1 MVYATCS
8 DLDVRFSRK
17 IPSSTSGAYF
27 DLLIRMNVSELTYH
41 LRDAAAQP
49 IKPSQHRR
57 VKMHHTDILTTAA
70 RTLNERGEEYG
81 DASVCFDNIARI
93 AGIVLQR
100 VVSPYEVS
108 VFHIATKLGRA
119 AHSPAKADT
128 WIDLANYAAFAGQFA
143 TQGQP
148 YTSDPMDADMARI
161 VDIVR
166 TKPTEPTE

>member
-1 MVYATCS
+1 MGYATCS
-8 DLDVRFSRK
+8 DLDVRFTPK

-27 DLLIRMNVSELTYH
+27 DLLIRVNISELTYH
-41 LRDAAAQP
+41 SRAAAAQP

-57 VKMHHTDILTTAA
+57 VNMHHTDILTTAA

-93 AGIVLQR
+93 A
-100 VVSPYEVS
+100 
-108 VFHIATKLGRA
+108 
-119 AHSPAKADT
+119 
-128 WIDLANYAAFAGQFA
+128 AFAGQFA

-148 YTSDPMDADMARI
+148 YTSAPMDKDMARI

-166 TKPTEPTE
+166 PKTAE